1 MKLTDLT
8 LTTDIELS
16 VTKKQEHEYKLIGSH
31 VPKID
36 GYTIFEYN
44 METKEIVPA
53 VYQTEDTFDL
63 NLVEQAIKSANTTF
77 KLTQSPK
84 KLHLNKNCIYVEALN
99 VKNAI
104 KHLKN
109 GNYIHKT

>member
-1 MKLTDLT
+1 MKLTDLNVI
-8 LTTDIELS
+8 DNIELS

-53 VYQTEDTFDL
+53 VYQTEDAYILDL
-63 NLVEQAIKSANTTF
+63 SNLSNPVNSR
-77 KLTQSPK
+77 
-84 KLHLNKNCIYVEALN
+84 KLHLNKGCIYVEALN
-99 VKNAI
+99 IKNAI
-104 KHLKN
+104 KHLKK